1 MNINGVSANIAACC
15 MDSEYARIIRELRAY
30 GIEPSGNK
38 STDKMKLE
46 QIKQAKRQDNIQQ
59 PQAVEKSGKSEKES
73 AISSEDT
80 VKAQMEQQAQQM
92 SGATQ
97 VANLNKYKL
106 LGLF

>member
-1 MNINGVSANIAACC
+1 MDINGLSVYIATGYI
-15 MDSEYARIIRELRAY
+15 DSEYARIIRELRAY

-46 QIKQAKRQDNIQQ
+46 QVKQAKRQENIQQ
-59 PQAVEKSGKSEKES
+59 PQAVKKSVEADKEN

-80 VKAQMEQQAQQM
+80 VKAQMEQQAHQM

>member
-1 MNINGVSANIAACC
+1 MNITGLSANISMCC

-46 QIKQAKRQDNIQQ
+46 QVKQAKRQENIQQ
-59 PQAVEKSGKSEKES
+59 PQAVEKSGKTEKEG

-80 VKAQMEQQAQQM
+80 VKAQMEQQAHQM